1 MMENDDTIRFIPL
14 TPEDYKG
21 IEEVYEK
28 ISDAY
33 NLMIGETGIKPA
45 FRKNRQHL
53 MIKHAVSFLRQH
65 ANYGDRD
72 IQNFAAMFIEQE
84 RSAKNVSK

>member
-1 MMENDDTIRFIPL
+1 MMENDDTIRFVPL
-14 TPEDYKG
+14 TLEYYKC
-21 IEEVYEK
+21 IEELYEK

-33 NLMIGETGIKPA
+33 NSMNESAGIKPV
-45 FRKNRQHL
+45 FRKNRKHI
-53 MIKHAVSFLRQH
+53 MIKHAVSSLRQH

-84 RSAKNVSK
+84 RSKNGLK